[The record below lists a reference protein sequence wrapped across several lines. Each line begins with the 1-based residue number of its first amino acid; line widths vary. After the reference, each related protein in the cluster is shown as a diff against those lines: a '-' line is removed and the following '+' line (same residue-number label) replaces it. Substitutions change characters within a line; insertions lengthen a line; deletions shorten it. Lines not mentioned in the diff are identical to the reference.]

1 MRHLLPYRSRSGQ
14 AFLEHRGLLLR
25 QRSLFQMSRSFLLRE
40 LERRLGAEQE
50 LLMVPGMLLSH
61 LLRQPLDIGSVM
73 AETGQTLLIGQIR
86 PTAQAASL
94 FRLPMIRLSSTRIQL
109 LREVKLSLLT

>member
-1 MRHLLPYRSRSGQ
+1 MRHLLSSRLPFVRASW
-14 AFLEHRGLLLR
+14 EHREPLLPP
-25 QRSLFQMSRSFLLRE
+25 MSRYLMSFLLQSKARAQPH
-40 LERRLGAEQE
+40 GAEQE
-50 LLMVPGMLLSH
+50 LLMVPGMLLSLSLH
-61 LLRQPLDIGSVM
+61 QPLVTGSGM

-86 PTAQAASL
+86 PMAQAVSL